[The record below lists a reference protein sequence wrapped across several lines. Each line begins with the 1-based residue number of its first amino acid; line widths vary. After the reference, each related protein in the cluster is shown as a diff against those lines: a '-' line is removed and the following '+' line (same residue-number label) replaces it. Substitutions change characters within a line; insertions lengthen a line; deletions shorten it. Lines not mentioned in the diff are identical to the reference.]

1 MTKEPNR
8 KQPLVNALAGPIWG
22 VSAVFYVKTKFLRYD
37 FKHRPENDQ
46 ILRNGKLV
54 VKIVSSR
61 LSCMDTPF
69 AACLVL
75 VVAVTVAV
83 KAIRMWRC
91 GVEYKNV

>member
-1 MTKEPNR
+1 M
-8 KQPLVNALAGPIWG
+8 
-22 VSAVFYVKTKFLRYD
+22 
-37 FKHRPENDQ
+37 
-46 ILRNGKLV
+46 